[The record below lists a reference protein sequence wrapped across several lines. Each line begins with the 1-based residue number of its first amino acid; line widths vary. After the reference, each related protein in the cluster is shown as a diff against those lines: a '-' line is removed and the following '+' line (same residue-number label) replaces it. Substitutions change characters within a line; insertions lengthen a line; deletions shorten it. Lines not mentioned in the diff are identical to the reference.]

1 MGLTA
6 LIIEANPALSQ
17 LLTRAV
23 EQSAALAAPSL
34 HPAPA
39 QPLRLLKAGSM
50 GEVLSWPSLPPVDLM
65 LLEVT
70 QAVPNGHTSRQP
82 DGALHGATTVVMA
95 DSFEDEQ
102 VLRALA
108 AGADSVVVKNQP
120 FESLVQVLRYVWS
133 GHVVWHMRLARK
145 VLQAL
150 RKPSESEAP
159 VWDCERLTPR
169 ETEVLTYMS
178 KGFTIREIASLM
190 SIRWF
195 TVNDHIKSIYR
206 KLNVSSRA
214 EAAALATKHGL
225 V

>member
-1 MGLTA
+1 MGWTA

-17 LLTRAV
+17 LMTRAV
-23 EQSAALAAPSL
+23 EQSAALAT
-34 HPAPA
+34 PAPDPA
-39 QPLRLLKAGSM
+39 SDKPLRLLKANSI
-50 GEVLSWPSLPPVDLM
+50 GEALSWPSLPPVDLVLM
-65 LLEVT
+65 EVT
-70 QAVPNGHTSRQP
+70 QAVSNGHSPPHQEQ
-82 DGALHGATTVVMA
+82 ALHAATKVVLA

-102 VLRALA
+102 VLRALQ
-108 AGADSVVVKNQP
+108 AGADSVVIKNQP
-120 FESLVQVLRYVWS
+120 FDSLVQVLKYVWS
-133 GHVVWHMRLARK
+133 GHVVWHLALARR

-150 RKPSESEAP
+150 RNPADTAVP

-178 KGFTIREIASLM
+178 KGFTIREIAGLM
-190 SIRWF
+190 CIRWF

-214 EAAALATKHGL
+214 EAAVLATKYGL